1 MNTINEQTAITP
13 ESVLASVREMFALSN
28 EMAER
33 RNADFDREMK
43 ESRAAAE
50 RRNADFDREMKES
63 RERFEQEMKE
73 SRERFEQEMKESR
86 AEYEKRIKKL
96 EVHTGT
102 WATNHGA
109 FAEEYFFNSFE
120 KGQYNFF
127 GEKFDEISKNL
138 KNRLRGIEDEFD
150 IVLFNHIA
158 AAIIETKFK
167 AHENDIPKILKK
179 VDTFRFLFP
188 QYKDFKIYLGLASLC
203 FYDKLEKECI
213 VNGIAVIKQ
222 VGEAVV
228 INYDNLK
235 VF

>member
-13 ESVLASVREMFALSN
+13 ESVLASVREMFALSRVN
-28 EMAER
+28 FEQ
-33 RNADFDREMK
+33 EMK

-73 SRERFEQEMKESR
+73 SR

-96 EVHTGT
+96 EVHIGT

-213 VNGIAVIKQ
+213 EHGIAVIKQ